1 VTDTLEEVKQKANET
16 FGNLEQ
22 LVSELKEA
30 KAAGDGAD
38 RINALADKVDEV
50 ANEVAAA
57 KAKEAEIQAQQA
69 ADARMAAIEQRV
81 QDLSKQTYSPS
92 KAAAI
97 LGGAAQESESNA
109 DNFFLMLSLANSG
122 KTPTHIRAEA
132 EKALL
137 DMGSRYVTQDEIAQK
152 IVSAGGTYSKATLGT
167 TDATGGYLAPRAVVA
182 EMTSVQAN
190 SNPFRRLLTV
200 VTGING
206 PTVEV
211 PHVGLAPTRAVVIAR
226 GATKTNADV
235 AFANYTATFY
245 TLAVIHDAAEQW
257 LRQTRG
263 QGERLLRERGAE
275 AIANGEAYYVMQG
288 SGTSEPKGLL
298 TSIGASGTF
307 VTTHSSPS
315 VSTVAGNFATA
326 IAKAAGDIA
335 GRNRTA
341 TGVVMNP
348 ADFWTSLASGA
359 DAAGYY
365 LAPGGANTVDAT
377 GAFGQDFAMRIWGLP
392 VVVSNQMPSDSLV
405 VGDFKAANLYI
416 GADLRIDTSSEAGD
430 RWDKNLIGFRF
441 EEDIAFN
448 ADPYVSA
455 GLFQRIV
462 NVMA

>member
-38 RINALADKVDEV
+38 RINALADRVEALADEM
-50 ANEVAAA
+50 AAA
-57 KAKEAEIQAQQA
+57 KAKEAELVAAKA
-69 ADARMAAIEQRV
+69 ADERIASIEQRMLDMAKDV
-81 QDLSKQTYSPS
+81 RSPS

-97 LGGAAQESESNA
+97 LGEHQTESNA
-109 DNFFLMLSLANSG
+109 DNFFLMLSMVNNPR
-122 KTPTHIRAEA
+122 TPTHVRAEA

-137 DMGSRYVTQDEIAQK
+137 DMGSRYVSTDEIAAK
-152 IVSAGGTYSKATLGT
+152 IVAAGGEYSKATLGS

-182 EMTSVQAN
+182 EMTQVQAGN
-190 SNPFRRLLTV
+190 NPFRRLLNV
-200 VTGING
+200 VTGIPG

-211 PHVGLAPTRAVVIAR
+211 PHVGLAPSRATVIGR
-226 GATKTNADV
+226 GETKENVNV

-245 TLAVIHDAAEQW
+245 TIARIHDASNQW

-263 QGERLLRERGAE
+263 QGERLLRERGAQ
-275 AIANGEAYYVMQG
+275 AIASGEAYYVMQG
-288 SGTSEPKGLL
+288 SGTSEPKGIL
-298 TSIGASGTF
+298 TSIGTSGTF

-326 IAKAAGDIA
+326 IAKASGDIA

-348 ADFWTSLASGA
+348 SDFWTSLASGA
-359 DAAGYY
+359 DAAGFY

-392 VVVSNQMPSDSLV
+392 VVVSNQMPTDSLV
-405 VGDFKAANLYI
+405 VGDFKAADLYI